1 VGKKGVG
8 VESGLFSFNHC
19 MASFLLR
26 PLQDDHWRDARSY
39 CYKVNKAGV
48 QSGKNH
54 RLRAGPRDAGSY
66 SFDYPFMAFQS
77 AAHSHPNSST
87 WSHRRR
93 RKYCAILLTFT
104 EIFSH
109 LFDYVT
115 SIWSL
120 LKRAGNPSARAIS
133 LRVSLR
139 QPLHVAWRSVAC
151 SERTEPMLP
160 PNKPR
165 DLARSLVASE
175 ADAST
180 TSLQTEPATVRVYER
195 LRRQLSS
202 PVGIDGFQALASR
215 ALALAKSQSQRL
227 SAVQVTAN
235 GGLRGLGEIES
246 ETDANEDGEA
256 GIILIAQLLG
266 LFLTFLGE
274 ATTLRLIEDLRIQVE
289 VIPASARTTDDLIT
303 TSADGPVMA
312 AAFEDLL
319 LEIDRLRIVGQRI
332 EALADRHPGMED
344 GLVSVAGN
352 ISSIASVLD
361 VFTLIRSKAGGPQD
375 EAPDLQTN
383 RYMN

>member
-1 VGKKGVG
+1 
-8 VESGLFSFNHC
+8 
-19 MASFLLR
+19 
-26 PLQDDHWRDARSY
+26 
-39 CYKVNKAGV
+39 
-48 QSGKNH
+48 
-54 RLRAGPRDAGSY
+54 
-66 SFDYPFMAFQS
+66 
-77 AAHSHPNSST
+77 
-87 WSHRRR
+87 
-93 RKYCAILLTFT
+93 
-104 EIFSH
+104 
-109 LFDYVT
+109 
-115 SIWSL
+115 
-120 LKRAGNPSARAIS
+120 
-133 LRVSLR
+133 
-139 QPLHVAWRSVAC
+139 
-151 SERTEPMLP
+151 MLP

-165 DLARSLVASE
+165 DLARILITSE